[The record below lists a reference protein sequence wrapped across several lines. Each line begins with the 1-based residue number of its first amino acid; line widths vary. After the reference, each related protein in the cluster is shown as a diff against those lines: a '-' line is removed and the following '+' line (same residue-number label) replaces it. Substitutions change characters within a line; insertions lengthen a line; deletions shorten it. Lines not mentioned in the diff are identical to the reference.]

1 MAPGAV
7 GVTKA
12 NPAIGEVHSLLS
24 FSSLTLT
31 GLDVGTPFFCLE
43 ATFTAAITH
52 SNSTSPLPPS
62 LLRHSLQIYFTT
74 PSKSTSPL
82 SSNPQATSVY
92 YTLQH
97 HQTLQ
102 SPTLLGP
109 TAFLL
114 PCHHVLGQP
123 AVCKT

>member
-7 GVTKA
+7 GVTNA

-74 PSKSTSPL
+74 LIKPTGHFRVLYTATSSDPTVSHSFGTYGFFTPL
-82 SSNPQATSVY
+82 SLCSW
-92 YTLQH
+92 
-97 HQTLQ
+97 
-102 SPTLLGP
+102 
-109 TAFLL
+109 
-114 PCHHVLGQP
+114 QP
-123 AVCKT
+123 AVDKT